1 MFKRQ
6 IAFILILTLVTSSFS
21 RFFIYAGFELNRDYI
36 SSTLCENIDMP
47 ELHCNGQCYL
57 AKKIQQAQEKEKNNT
72 QDQKKGNYQEAF
84 ITQKV
89 VRSEEHT
96 SELQSLM
103 RISYAVFCLKKK
115 KHKYIT
121 ITYAKNTIKYKNK

>member
-1 MFKRQ
+1 MFKKQ
-6 IAFILILTLVTSSFS
+6 IALILILALITSSFS

-36 SSTLCENIDMP
+36 ASTLCENIDMP

-89 VRSEEHT
+89 VLITPFTYVKIFTASEMPFD
-96 SELQSLM
+96 LPIQP
-103 RISYAVFCLKKK
+103 A
-115 KHKYIT
+115 T
-121 ITYAKNTIKYKNK
+121 IFHPPKFNPSILIG

>member
-1 MFKRQ
+1 M
-6 IAFILILTLVTSSFS
+6 TSSFS

-36 SSTLCENIDMP
+36 STTLCENIDMP

-89 VRSEEHT
+89 VLIT
-96 SELQSLM
+96 PFT
-103 RISYAVFCLKKK
+103 YVKVFTATEIPFDLP
-115 KHKYIT
+115 IQPAT
-121 ITYAKNTIKYKNK
+121 IFHPPKINPSILIG

>member
-89 VRSEEHT
+89 V
-96 SELQSLM
+96 L
-103 RISYAVFCLKKK
+103 
-115 KHKYIT
+115 IT
-121 ITYAKNTIKYKNK
+121 PFTYVETFTATEMPFDLPVQPATIFHPPKINSSILIG

>member
-1 MFKRQ
+1 M
-6 IAFILILTLVTSSFS
+6 TSSFS

-36 SSTLCENIDMP
+36 STTLCENIDMP

-89 VRSEEHT
+89 ILIMPFTYVKNFTASEIPFD
-96 SELQSLM
+96 LPIQS
-103 RISYAVFCLKKK
+103 A
-115 KHKYIT
+115 T
-121 ITYAKNTIKYKNK
+121 IFHPPKINSSILIG

>member
-89 VRSEEHT
+89 V
-96 SELQSLM
+96 L
-103 RISYAVFCLKKK
+103 
-115 KHKYIT
+115 IT
-121 ITYAKNTIKYKNK
+121 PFTYVETFTATEMPFDLPVQPATIFHPPKINPSILIG

>member
-1 MFKRQ
+1 MLRSS
-6 IAFILILTLVTSSFS
+6 IAFMLIFALMTSSFS

-36 SSTLCENIDMP
+36 ASTLCENIDMP

-89 VRSEEHT
+89 VLITPFTYVEVFTASEMPFD
-96 SELQSLM
+96 LPIQP
-103 RISYAVFCLKKK
+103 A
-115 KHKYIT
+115 T
-121 ITYAKNTIKYKNK
+121 IFHPPKVNPSILIG